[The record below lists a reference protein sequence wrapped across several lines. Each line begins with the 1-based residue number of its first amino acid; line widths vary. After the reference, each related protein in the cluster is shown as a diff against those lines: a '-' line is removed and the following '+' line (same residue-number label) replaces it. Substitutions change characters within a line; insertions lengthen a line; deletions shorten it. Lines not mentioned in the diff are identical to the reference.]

1 MMLSLMS
8 SIFPYRQA
16 MPMSFLT
23 CQQNRESQMKPN
35 IQQAIWILAL
45 AVAVT
50 AFVTPQLAAAYQTQE
65 DHQHNRASSKD
76 NANNLMYQQ
85 GFDHGQADRANNQ
98 PHQYRLQPNSA
109 DDRRAYESGYDQG
122 YQKSPDAN
130 RDKNEQKAQHSDPS
144 EPNGNVATQNGF
156 QDGANDGLQD
166 RQAGYRAHATK
177 RQNYKHGNRG
187 YSSSFGS
194 KDQFKALYR
203 QAY

>member
-1 MMLSLMS
+1 
-8 SIFPYRQA
+8 
-16 MPMSFLT
+16 
-23 CQQNRESQMKPN
+23 MKPN
-35 IQQAIWILAL
+35 IRQAIWIFAL
-45 AVAVT
+45 AIAVT
-50 AFVTPQLAAAYQTQE
+50 AFVTPKLAAADQPQ
-65 DHQHNRASSKD
+65 DHQDNQTNSKD

-85 GFDHGQADRANNQ
+85 GFDHGQADRAKNQ

-122 YQKSPDAN
+122 YQNSRDAN
-130 RDKNEQKAQHSDPS
+130 PYSSGQNAQNGARS

-203 QAY
+203 QAYIQGYEKGYNGQDSSRGSDNR